1 MELDGFRLSPDQ
13 IAVLYKSSLVV
24 IPGARKVSGG
34 FDGQKNVPP
43 AADSQRLNG
52 PETAPVNAGAAAKA
66 PAAAL
71 PAANAPLKFMGN
83 NKRHIL
89 LLVRDPSAVFLDEKT
104 FQFLISIMDACK
116 LSMEDVALVNTAHT
130 GTRSLTD
137 IAGELGSQ
145 IILFFGIPL
154 SEMELPMVFPNY
166 QVQAY
171 GGKTYLGADPLVG
184 IAADRMQKGL
194 LWGSLKQLFQL

>member
-24 IPGARKVSGG
+24 IPGVRKASGG
-34 FDGQKNVPP
+34 FDGQKTVTP
-43 AADSQRLNG
+43 AADSQRVNS
-52 PETAPVNAGAAAKA
+52 PVV
-66 PAAAL
+66 P
-71 PAANAPLKFMGN
+71 PDAPLKFMGN

-130 GTRSLTD
+130 GARLITG
-137 IAGELGSQ
+137 IAEELDSQ
-145 IILFFGIPL
+145 IILLFGIPL